1 MATEDP
7 TCSCAETTA
16 SADRRMEG
24 VVLGVLLDEHPTRL
38 TVYELAF
45 TLDAKDFAEKDAIA
59 RAVQELAGAGLLH
72 RDGELVGPTRAAL
85 RFNALEAG

>member
-7 TCSCAETTA
+7 THSCAETTA

-24 VVLGVLLDEHPTRL
+24 VVLATVLEEHPTRL

-45 TLDAKDFAEKDAIA
+45 ALDAKDYAEKDAIA
-59 RAVQELAGAGLLH
+59 RAVRELTGAGLL
-72 RDGELVGPTRAAL
+72 RIDGELVGPTRAAL
-85 RFNALEAG
+85 YFDALEVD